1 MAADITLIEGEYGSN
16 IDFNITKEDGTPDD
30 LTLYTDVKIIL
41 STSDFSA
48 NVLNHP
54 TVDPE
59 NISTQYSI
67 GIITWRPSITNP
79 VPAFG
84 FYWVQIIR
92 IDGTS
97 SKPVKKIFLEI
108 VRGVTQ

>member
-1 MAADITLIEGEYGSN
+1 MAADLTLIEGQYGEDIN
-16 IDFNITKEDGTPDD
+16 FTINKEDGTPDD

-41 STSDFSA
+41 SKSDFSA

-54 TVDPE
+54 TTDPE
-59 NISTQYSI
+59 NISTQYST
-67 GIITWRPSITNP
+67 GIIIWRPSLTNP
-79 VPAFG
+79 VPVFG

-92 IDGTS
+92 IDGS
-97 SKPVKKIFLEI
+97 SSRPVRKFFLEI